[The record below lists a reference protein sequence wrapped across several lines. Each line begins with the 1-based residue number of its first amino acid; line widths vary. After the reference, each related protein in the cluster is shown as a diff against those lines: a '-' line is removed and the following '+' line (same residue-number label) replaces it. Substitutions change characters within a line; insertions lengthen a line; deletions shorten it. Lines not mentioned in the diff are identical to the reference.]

1 MNVRRT
7 VAVVTVTAAAFSG
20 ATLLA
25 PAAEASGGGGT
36 RVIKSG
42 SCSGSADWKLKA
54 KHDDGRLEVEF
65 EVDSNRTGQSWAV
78 RITDNGHQVF
88 SGRRTTHGRSGS
100 FARAAARQPRRH
112 RRHPR
117 RARTPARPAPA
128 PSASDARAS
137 TCSSGRPGRGLRRTT
152 ARSASVRVLSSHAT
166 TPVTF
171 G

>member
-25 PAAEASGGGGT
+25 PAAEASGGGGA

-78 RITDNGHQVF
+78 RVTDNGHQVF

-100 FARAAARQPRRH
+100 FSLELRPANRAGTDAIRARATHAGQ
-112 RRHPR
+112 
-117 RARTPARPAPA
+117 
-128 PSASDARAS
+128 
-137 TCSSGRPGRGLRRTT
+137 TCAGT
-152 ARSASVRVLSSHAT
+152 VRI
-166 TPVTF
+166 
-171 G
+171 

>member
-25 PAAEASGGGGT
+25 PGAEASGGGA
-36 RVIKSG
+36 RVIKTG

-54 KHDDGRLEVEF
+54 KHDNGRLEVEF

-78 RITDNGHQVF
+78 RVTDNGHQVF

-100 FARAAARQPRRH
+100 FSLGLRPADRAGKDTFHARATHAGQ
-112 RRHPR
+112 
-117 RARTPARPAPA
+117 
-128 PSASDARAS
+128 
-137 TCSSGRPGRGLRRTT
+137 TCVGT
-152 ARSASVRVLSSHAT
+152 VRI
-166 TPVTF
+166 
-171 G
+171 